1 MAMLE
6 DRLANAKTTAQW
18 ELTRQKMDDIIAEGK
33 DPKMHSLRW
42 RLLQAARAGDTREG
56 DRISMEIYE
65 YQRRKGKY
73 KHIKNSNEKDE

>member
-6 DRLANAKTTAQW
+6 DRLVNAKTPAKW
-18 ELTRQKMDDIIAEGK
+18 AIVRRKMDDVIAEGK

-42 RLLQAARAGDTREG
+42 RLLQAARAGDTKEG

-65 YQRRKGKY
+65 YQRRKGTY
-73 KHIKNSNEKDE
+73 RHIKNSNEKDN